1 MHFFYRLIGGR
12 VLNNKKRVAVIIVA
26 AGVGKRMGRG
36 IAKQYLE
43 LKEEPIL
50 LHTLRKFDLPEID
63 EIIVVIKK
71 EDKDLFES
79 RILNKIDFKI
89 KTVYGGKERIDSV
102 RNGMES
108 LSNNIDIVLIHDGVR
123 PFVSKDII
131 RENIIVAREKGA
143 ALTAVKSKDTVKIV
157 EKDLVANTPNRE
169 KIYLA
174 QTPQSFKKDILIRAY
189 DELESSEGITDDSM
203 VVERLGEKIYIVQGN
218 YDNIKITT
226 EEDLFI
232 GERILEKN
240 GI

>member
-1 MHFFYRLIGGR
+1 M
-12 VLNNKKRVAVIIVA
+12 NNKKRVAVIIVA